1 MPPTSTPTS
10 AETTLELAYP
20 VARKVEQ
27 TDDYFGTTVNDP
39 YRWMEDVDSAE
50 LRTWIDAENEL
61 TQRYLAQVPVRETM
75 QRRLM
80 ELINFERYTAPS
92 RRGARYFYSYNSG
105 LQNQN
110 VLYWQEG
117 LDGEPKVLLDPN
129 TFSADGTV
137 AISGISITDD
147 GSLAAYSIADAGS
160 DWMKWHVRNVTTGE
174 DLPDVVEWSKFSGA
188 SWMKDGSGFFYARY
202 DQPAAD
208 ASEAEAL
215 KTANYFHKIYFHK
228 LGTPQSEDT
237 LTFDRPDDGEL
248 NLGAQVTDDGRYLV
262 IHQSKGTSPNNEL
275 AVQDLQDREKPLLKL
290 IDTADATYAPIN
302 NGGNDG
308 TLFWLLTTLDAPN
321 GKVISID
328 LNHPERENWK
338 TVIPESTNKLSDIS
352 IIDNTFIA
360 NYLADAQSRVELRRL
375 DGSLIEQLHLPA
387 IGTAIGFG
395 GLREDTETFYQFTNF
410 TTPGTTYRLDMKTR
424 QSTLFRQ
431 PKLLFDPELYETR
444 QVFAA
449 SKDGTRV
456 PMFLSYKKGL
466 VLDGTAPTLLYG
478 YGGFNI
484 PLMPEFSPSHVMW
497 MEMGGVYAQAGL
509 RGGGEYGEAWHEA
522 GTRVRKQNVY
532 DDFISLAEWL
542 ITHQYTAPK
551 RLAISGGSNGGLL
564 VAACELQRP
573 DLFGAVVAQVGV
585 MDMLRFDKFTIGWA
599 WKEEYGSPSD
609 DATEFAAIYKYSPL
623 HNIRQGVSYPATL
636 ITTGD
641 HDDRVFPAHS
651 FKYTAA
657 LQAAQTGPNPVLI
670 RVETRAGH
678 GAGMPL
684 SKRIEATVDQY
695 AFMAR
700 ELHVGTGKD

>member
-1 MPPTSTPTS
+1 MTLMNPTATERS
-10 AETTLELAYP
+10 LELRYP
-20 VARKVEQ
+20 VARKIEQ
-27 TDDYFGTTVNDP
+27 TDDYFGTAVSDP
-39 YRWMEDVDSAE
+39 FRWMEEVDSAE
-50 LRTWIDAENEL
+50 LKTWIDAENEL
-61 TQRYLAQVPVRETM
+61 TQEYLAKVPVRERM

-80 ELINFERYTAPS
+80 ELINFERYTAPE
-92 RRGARYFYSYNSG
+92 RRGTRYFYSHNSG

-117 LDGEPKVLLDPN
+117 LEGEPKVLLDPN
-129 TFSADGTV
+129 MFSEDGTV
-137 AISGISITDD
+137 AISSISITDD
-147 GSLAAYSIADAGS
+147 GMLAAYSIADAGS
-160 DWMKWHVRNVTTGE
+160 DWVKWHVRNVTTGK
-174 DLPDVVEWSKFSGA
+174 DLADVVEWSKFSGA
-188 SWMKDGSGFFYARY
+188 AWRKDGSGFYYARY
-202 DQPAAD
+202 DEPAED

-228 LGTPQSEDT
+228 LGTPQSEDA
-237 LTFDRPDDGEL
+237 LVFHRPDDGEL
-248 NLGAQVTDDGRYLV
+248 NLGAGVTEDGRYLV

-275 AVQDLQDREKPLLKL
+275 AVQDLHDTSKRMIRL

-302 NGGNDG
+302 NDG
-308 TLFWLLTTLDAPN
+308 SLFWLLTTLDAPN
-321 GKVISID
+321 GKVIAID
-328 LNHPERENWK
+328 LNKPGREHWK

-360 NYLADAQSRVELRRL
+360 NYLADAQSQVELHNL
-375 DGSLIEQLHLPA
+375 DGSLIERLALPA
-387 IGTAIGFG
+387 IGTAYGFG
-395 GLREDTETFYQFTNF
+395 GLRKDTETFYQFSNF
-410 TTPGTTYRLDMKTR
+410 TTPGTTYRLDMKAR
-424 QSTLFRQ
+424 KSTLFRQ
-431 PKLLFDPELYETR
+431 PKLLFDPALYETK
-444 QVFAA
+444 QIFTE

-456 PMFLSYKKGL
+456 AMFISHKKGL
-466 VLDGTAPTLLYG
+466 ALEGTSPTLLYA

-484 PLMPEFSPSHVMW
+484 SLVPEFSPSHVMW
-497 MEMGGVYAQAGL
+497 MEMGGVYAQASL

-522 GTRVRKQNVY
+522 GTRVRKQNVF

-542 ITHQYTAPK
+542 ITNQYTAPE

-599 WKEEYGSPSD
+599 WKEEYGSPSED
-609 DATEFAAIYKYSPL
+609 EAEFRAIYKYSPL

-657 LQAAQTGPNPVLI
+657 LQAAQAGPNPILI

-684 SKRIEATVDQY
+684 SKRIEAMVDQF
-695 AFMAR
+695 AFMANQ
-700 ELHVGTGKD
+700 LHLG

>member
-1 MPPTSTPTS
+1 
-10 AETTLELAYP
+10 
-20 VARKVEQ
+20 
-27 TDDYFGTTVNDP
+27 
-39 YRWMEDVDSAE
+39 MEDVDSAE
-50 LRTWIDAENEL
+50 LKTWIDAENEL
-61 TQRYLAQVPVRETM
+61 TQQYLATIPVRETM
-75 QRRLM
+75 QKRLM
-80 ELINFERYTAPS
+80 ELINFERYTAPA
-92 RRGARYFYSYNSG
+92 RRGTRYFYSHNSG

-110 VLYWQEG
+110 VFYWHTG

-129 TFSADGTV
+129 TFSEDGTV

-160 DWMKWHVRNVTTGE
+160 DWVKWHVRDVTTGK

-202 DQPAAD
+202 DAPAAD
-208 ASEAEAL
+208 AREAETL
-215 KTANYFHKIYFHK
+215 KTANYFHKVYFHK
-228 LGTPQSEDT
+228 LGTPQSED
-237 LTFDRPDDGEL
+237 LLVFDRPDDGEL

-275 AVQDLQDREKPLLKL
+275 SVKDLQRPDAPILKL
-290 IDTADATYAPIN
+290 IDTADATYAAID
-302 NGGNDG
+302 NDG

-328 LNHPERENWK
+328 LEHPEREHWK
-338 TVIPESTNKLSDIS
+338 TVIPQSTNKLSDIS
-352 IIDNTFIA
+352 MIDNTFIA
-360 NYLADAQSRVELRRL
+360 NYLADAQSHVELYRR
-375 DGSLIEQLHLPA
+375 DGTLIEQLELPA
-387 IGTAIGFG
+387 IGTAYGFG
-395 GLREDTETFYQFTNF
+395 GLREDTETFYQFSNF
-410 TTPGTTYRLDMKTR
+410 TMPGTIYRLDMKTR
-424 QSTLFRQ
+424 KSTIYRQ
-431 PKLLFDPELYETR
+431 PKLLFDPNLYETK
-444 QVFAA
+444 QIFAT

-456 PMFLSYKKGL
+456 PMFISHKKGL
-466 VLDGTAPTLLYG
+466 VLDGTAPTLLYA

-484 PLMPEFSPSHVMW
+484 SLMPEFSPSHVMW
-497 MEMGGVYAQAGL
+497 MEMGGVYAQASL

-522 GTRVRKQNVY
+522 GTRVRKQNVF

-542 ITHQYTAPK
+542 VENRYTSPK
-551 RLAISGGSNGGLL
+551 RLAIAGGSNGGLL

-609 DATEFAAIYKYSPL
+609 DAAEFEAIYKYSPL
-623 HNIRQGVSYPATL
+623 HNIRQGVSYPATM
-636 ITTGD
+636 ISTGD

-657 LQAAQTGPNPVLI
+657 LQEAQTGPNPILI

-700 ELHVGTGKD
+700 ELQVSGVQR

>member
-1 MPPTSTPTS
+1 MNPTSVETS
-10 AETTLELAYP
+10 ELRYP
-20 VARKVEQ
+20 AVREVEQ
-27 TDDYFGTTVNDP
+27 TDDYFGTRVSDP

-50 LRTWIDAENEL
+50 LKTWVDAENEL
-61 TQRYLAQVPVRETM
+61 TQSYLAQIPVRETM
-75 QRRLM
+75 QKRLM
-80 ELINFERYTAPS
+80 ELINFERYTSPS
-92 RRGARYFYSYNSG
+92 RRGTRYFYSHNSG

-137 AISGISITDD
+137 AISGVSITDD

-160 DWMKWHVRNVTTGE
+160 DWMKWHVRDVTTGE
-174 DLPDVVEWSKFSGA
+174 DLPDVVAWSKFSGA

-202 DQPAAD
+202 DEPAAD

-228 LGTPQSEDT
+228 LGTPQSDDV
-237 LTFDRPDDGEL
+237 LVFHRPDDGEL
-248 NLGAQVTDDGRYLV
+248 NLGAQVTDDGHYLV

-275 AVQDLQDREKPLLKL
+275 AVQDLHDTSKPLLRL

-321 GKVISID
+321 GKVITID
-328 LNHPERENWK
+328 LNKPGREHWK
-338 TVIPESTNKLSDIS
+338 TVIPESLNKLSDIS

-360 NYLADAQSRVELRRL
+360 NYLADAQSRVELLRL
-375 DGSLIEQLHLPA
+375 DGSPIEQFHLPA
-387 IGTAIGFG
+387 IGTAYGFG
-395 GLREDTETFYQFTNF
+395 GLREDTETFYQFSNF

-424 QSTLFRQ
+424 TSTLFRQ
-431 PKLLFDPELYETR
+431 PKLLFDPALYETK
-444 QVFAA
+444 QIFTQ

-456 PMFLSYKKGL
+456 PMFISHKKGL
-466 VLDGTAPTLLYG
+466 ELDGTAPTLLYA

-484 PLMPEFSPSHVMW
+484 SLMPEFSPSNVMW
-497 MEMGGVYAQAGL
+497 MEMGGVYAQASL

-522 GTRVRKQNVY
+522 GTRVRKQNVF

-542 ITHQYTAPK
+542 ITNQYTSPK

-573 DLFGAVVAQVGV
+573 DLFGAVVAHVGV

-599 WKEEYGSPSD
+599 WKEEYGSPSENE
-609 DATEFAAIYKYSPL
+609 AEFEAIYKYSPL
-623 HNIRQGVSYPATL
+623 HNIRQGASYPATL
-636 ITTGD
+636 ILTGD

-657 LQAAQTGPNPVLI
+657 LQVAQTGPNPILI

-684 SKRIEATVDQY
+684 SKRIEATVDQF

-700 ELHVGTGKD
+700 ELHVDSL

>member
-1 MPPTSTPTS
+1 MIFMNPTT
-10 AETTLELAYP
+10 AETTLELSYP
-20 VARKVEQ
+20 AARQVDQ
-27 TDDYFGTTVNDP
+27 TDDYFGTTVSDP

-50 LRTWIDAENEL
+50 LKTWIDAENEL
-61 TQRYLAQVPVRETM
+61 TQSYLAQIPVRETM

-80 ELINFERYTAPS
+80 ELINFERYTAPA
-92 RRGARYFYSYNSG
+92 RRGTRYFYSHNSG

-129 TFSADGTV
+129 TFSEDGTV

-147 GSLAAYSIADAGS
+147 GLLAAYSITDAGS
-160 DWMKWHVRNVTTGE
+160 DWLKWHVRNVTTGE

-188 SWMKDGSGFFYARY
+188 SWLKDGSGFFYQGY
-202 DQPAAD
+202 DAP
-208 ASEAEAL
+208 EAEAL
-215 KTANYFHKIYFHK
+215 KAANYFHKVMFHK
-228 LGTPQSEDT
+228 LGTPQSEDK
-237 LTFDRPDDGEL
+237 LIFDRPDDKEL
-248 NLGAQVTDDGRYLV
+248 NLGAHVTDDGRYLML
-262 IHQSKGTSPNNEL
+262 HQSKGTSPNNEL
-275 AVQDLQDREKPLLKL
+275 AVKDLQQPDAPILRL
-290 IDTADATYAPIN
+290 IDTADATYAPID
-302 NGGNDG
+302 NDG

-328 LNHPERENWK
+328 LNSPGPEHWK

-352 IIDNTFIA
+352 IVDNTFIA
-360 NYLADAQSRVELRRL
+360 NYLADAQSLVELRRL
-375 DGSLIEQLHLPA
+375 DGSLIERLALPA
-387 IGTAIGFG
+387 IGTAYGFSG
-395 GLREDTETFYQFTNF
+395 RREDTETFYQFSNF
-410 TTPGTTYRLDMKTR
+410 TTPGTTYRLEMKTR
-424 QSTLFRQ
+424 KSTIYRQ
-431 PKLLFDPELYETR
+431 PKLLFDPSLYETK
-444 QVFAA
+444 QIFAT

-456 PMFLSYKKGL
+456 PMFISHKKGL
-466 VLDGTAPTLLYG
+466 VLDGTAPTLLYA

-484 PLMPEFSPSHVMW
+484 SLMPEFSPSHVMW
-497 MEMGGVYAQAGL
+497 MEMGGIYAQASL

-522 GTRVRKQNVY
+522 GTRVRKQNVF

-542 ITHQYTAPK
+542 ITNQYTSPQK
-551 RLAISGGSNGGLL
+551 LAISGGSNGGLL

-599 WKEEYGSPSD
+599 WKEEYGSPSED
-609 DATEFAAIYKYSPL
+609 EAEFAAIYKYSPL
-623 HNIRQGVSYPATL
+623 HNIRPGVSYAATL
-636 ITTGD
+636 ITTAD
-641 HDDRVFPAHS
+641 HDDRVYPAHS

-657 LQAAQTGPNPVLI
+657 LQAGQSGPNPILI

-695 AFMAR
+695 AFMAK
-700 ELHVGTGKD
+700 ELQIDA